1 MTDEAPQL
9 PRDTVDFAYNS
20 DEMSA
25 AALVGVVSNP
35 AVAFGELEYFISL
48 LARAA
53 PQPFAVLVPQ
63 TELATWVEFVTCN
76 LSAGLT
82 QLFAGASES
91 DWNPLLL
98 TMSTAE

>member
-9 PRDTVDFAYNS
+9 PRDTVDFAYKS
-20 DEMSA
+20 DEMSVA
-25 AALVGVVSNP
+25 APNP
-35 AVAFGELEYFISL
+35 AVAFGELEYFVSL

-63 TELATWVEFVTCN
+63 PDLATWVEFVTGN

-82 QLFAGASES
+82 QLFAGAFES
-91 DWNPLLL
+91 DWTPLLL
-98 TMSTAE
+98 TMSTAK